1 MQVDQGGF
9 ILLRYTL
16 WWGPKSSSYLQRHH
30 LLVHVYN
37 ICAMYMNMK
46 KINISSIFHFL
57 VKRFKWVILTQTKL
71 KS

>member
-46 KINISSIFHFL
+46 KNKHFKHFPL
-57 VKRFKWVILTQTKL
+57 SCQKI
-71 KS
+71 